1 MASDYRAI
9 SDQHWQDYGTKIDR
23 WAPRFLAN
31 QYDDRTHFIFE
42 LLQNAEDAL
51 RKRGRK
57 GSGTVAFALSP
68 EGLRVSHFG
77 KPFEEPN
84 VRAICSIGEST
95 KEEDLTAI
103 GKFGIGFKSVYSL
116 TSRPEVHSGDEN
128 FAIESFVHPVAIEPL
143 QCALGETVF
152 WLPFKDEAGGIA
164 EEIRDALTNLPA
176 TTLLFLTHVSAIS
189 WTFADG
195 ASGSLSRVS
204 KKLGNQV
211 KQTTL
216 RRTADGV
223 KSPVERWLVCSR
235 PVFHGVTEVGA
246 AELAFLLA
254 EGGDSFVVK
263 PVTDSRLV
271 AFFPTIVPAKLGFV
285 IQAPFQTTPSRDNI
299 PGKEPWNQHLVRELA
314 QLLGDS
320 LVRLRDFGA
329 LSLELLSALPLNRSE
344 FPSGSMLAPLYDA
357 TFGAIRSKPLLP
369 TADGKWVT
377 AQNALIARGDELRKL
392 LRPKQF
398 REMFGTSSSS
408 KWLTEDL
415 SRVRFQQLRT
425 YLVNVHDVDEITPQ
439 DCIPKLNAAFLEAQS
454 DAWIGE
460 LFQFLLTQSAI
471 MKEPTFRSRP
481 WARLEDGSHKPAFVG
496 NQPQV
501 FLPMRDRES
510 GFPTVRRSMLRNK
523 AVQDFYSGI
532 GLHEPDAVDDVTA
545 HVLPKYGTDRVEAS
559 LEDYESDINRIVA
572 ASKTDSSRQQS
583 KLVAACR
590 EKKIVLAVNGV
601 GQRYWVQPPNVY
613 LATEKLKALFDGVS
627 SVRLVDD
634 SLPYLKGEAMRSLL
648 RSCGA
653 ADFLETTSVSDLSSI
668 DRASLR
674 GRSGCTG
681 GESVEDRNIRGLDD
695 LLSLVGSLPS
705 EEADARCGMLWDA
718 LSRLVREAGEGVLYG
733 TYRWK
738 YYGMNSASFH
748 ARFIRK
754 LRESRWI
761 PTGDGKRVKPTDTV
775 FERIPGGWT
784 ENAALQKALGFKPP
798 VMEILAKEMG
808 VEAEMLNLL
817 LKRGIKTKAQLEE
830 FLTEEPEAD
839 EQSDDDAQE
848 TSTGDGVSDESVAA
862 SGSGAS
868 ESSSRVGAGSGAGSR
883 SQTGGTASGGTG
895 SSSGTSSSSSSP
907 SKNSHAGRTEFFSY
921 LKTHPVEVEED
932 EFSDS
937 ETHEQRMRVEAV
949 AIDHILTLESDL
961 QRTPPGNK
969 GFDLFSTDEDGHTN
983 RWIEVKAMVGTLANH
998 PVGMS
1003 KAQFEMALEKGY
1015 RYWLYIV
1022 ENATSDE
1029 PRILKIQDPAGNART
1044 FTFDEGWRE
1053 IAMVSQVNV
1062 ETGEVKA

>member
-1 MASDYRAI
+1 MASDYKAI
-9 SDQHWQDYGTKIDR
+9 SEQHWQDYGTKIDR

-57 GSGTVAFALSP
+57 GSGTVAFALSA

-152 WLPFKDEAGGIA
+152 WLPFKDEAGDIA

-189 WTFADG
+189 WTFGDG

-204 KKLGNQV
+204 KKLGSQV

-223 KSPVERWLVCSR
+223 RSPVERWLVCSR

-299 PGKEPWNQHLVRELA
+299 PGKEPWNQDLVRELA

-320 LVRLRDFGA
+320 LVHLRDFGA

-357 TFGAIRSKPLLP
+357 TLGAIRSKPLLP

-408 KWLTEDL
+408 KWLSEDL
-415 SRVRFQQLRT
+415 SRVRFQQLRS
-425 YLVNVHDVDEITPQ
+425 YLVNVHDVEEITPQ
-439 DCIPKLNAAFLEAQS
+439 DCIPKWNAAFLEAQS

-471 MKEPTFRSRP
+471 MKEPTFKSRP

-501 FLPMRDRES
+501 FLPMSDRES

-523 AVQDFYSGI
+523 AIQDFYSGI
-532 GLHEPDAVDDVTA
+532 GLHEPDAVDDVIA
-545 HVLPKYGTDRVEAS
+545 HVLPKYGAYKVEAS
-559 LEDYESDINRIVA
+559 LEVYESDINRIVA

-590 EKKIVLAVNGV
+590 ENKIVLAVNGV
-601 GQRYWVQPPNVY
+601 GQRYWIQPPSVY
-613 LATEKLKALFDGVS
+613 LATERLKALFERVA

-653 ADFLETTSVSDLSSI
+653 ADFLETTSVSELSSI

-674 GRSGCTG
+674 GPSGCTG
-681 GESVEDRNIRGLDD
+681 GESIEDRNIRGLDD
-695 LLSLVGSLPS
+695 LLTLIGSLPS
-705 EEADARCGMLWDA
+705 EDADARCGMLWDA
-718 LSRLVREAGEGVLYG
+718 LSRLVREAGEGILYG

-738 YYGMNSASFH
+738 YYGMNSTPFH
-748 ARFIRK
+748 ARFVRT
-754 LRESRWI
+754 LRESKWI
-761 PTGDGKRVKPTDTV
+761 PTGDGKRVKPTDIV
-775 FERIPGGWT
+775 FERIPGGWA
-784 ENAALQKALGFKPP
+784 ENSALQKALGFKPP
-798 VMEILAKEMG
+798 LIELLAKETG
-808 VEAEMLNLL
+808 FEPELL
-817 LKRGIKTKAQLEE
+817 SLLEQTGIKTKAQLMEK
-830 FLTEEPEAD
+830 LGITDEPQTPSDKSSEASGEHD
-839 EQSDDDAQE
+839 SAGEGDD
-848 TSTGDGVSDESVAA
+848 SGAA
-862 SGSGAS
+862 SNNVGGGGATGSSGAGGGS
-868 ESSSRVGAGSGAGSR
+868 TQSRVGAGSGSSR
-883 SQTGGTASGGTG
+883 SSNESGG
-895 SSSGTSSSSSSP
+895 SSSSTN
-907 SKNSHAGRTEFFSY
+907 KNSHAGRTEFFSY
-921 LKTHPVEVEED
+921 LKTHPVEVEDD

-937 ETHEQRMRVEAV
+937 GTHEQRVKVEAV
-949 AIDHILTLESDL
+949 AIEHILKLEPDL
-961 QRTPPGNK
+961 QQTPAGNK
-969 GFDLFSTDEDGHTN
+969 GFDLFGTGESGLPN
-983 RWIEVKAMVGTLANH
+983 RWIEVKAMVGTLASH

-1003 KAQFEMALEKGY
+1003 KAQFEKALTEKSNF
-1015 RYWLYIV
+1015 WLYVV
-1022 ENATSDE
+1022 ENATSEE
-1029 PRILKIQDPAGNART
+1029 PKILKIQDPAGNART
-1044 FTFDEGWRE
+1044 FTFDEGWRAIATE
-1053 IAMVSQVNV
+1053 IQLNTKI
-1062 ETGEVKA
+1062 EG